1 MTRTSSHMTLLR
13 VLAWG
18 AGFNLICQCA
28 LPAQD
33 FWPTYMHDNR
43 RSGVVQSPLKLPLKT
58 AWTRHSQLRPRTAWT
73 NPAPWD
79 SYARKVGLTPMRLF
93 DKAFFVT
100 TVDDS
105 VWFGSSVD
113 HGVHCLDAGS
123 GKERWVFFAEGPV
136 RLPPTFANG
145 RLYFGSDDGFAYCID
160 AELGKQVWKVRGAP
174 ADKTRQFPKDG
185 AVGAM
190 WPVMTGVLV
199 DGDRAW
205 FGASLLPWEKSYL
218 CAVDAETG
226 SLEGE
231 GRFRRETSGM
241 TLQGA
246 MLASTTMVYSPQ
258 GRLAP
263 ARFDKIEG
271 KPLGTVGAQKQGG
284 VYALLTPESHLIHGR
299 GVFKGGVTE
308 SAPANKDVLV
318 TYAGGRSIVVT
329 AERSFLLKQKELVC
343 IDRARLF
350 DLRVK
355 RREISGRH
363 GATKKSYDAQ
373 RKQEAKD
380 EAKIQELRQSLLNVG
395 KELDENGRE
404 QERCLL
410 WTAKTAHPHSMI
422 MVGDYLVCGG
432 DGEVVIVDKKQG
444 KVRWRAK
451 VDGRA
456 EGLAA
461 SAGRVYVSTDR
472 GTIHAFVT
480 R

>member
-1 MTRTSSHMTLLR
+1 MMRTSSRLAGLR
-13 VLAWG
+13 SIIWG
-18 AGFNLICQCA
+18 AGISLVALRA

-33 FWPTYMHDNR
+33 SWPTYMHDNR
-43 RSGVVQSPLKLPLKT
+43 RSGVVESTLKLPLRA
-58 AWTRHSQLRPRTAWT
+58 AWTRHSQVSPRTAWT

-100 TVDDS
+100 TVGDS

-113 HGVHCLDAGS
+113 HGVHCLDAAS
-123 GKERWVFFAEGPV
+123 GKERWVFFTDGPV
-136 RLPPTFANG
+136 RLPPTFASG
-145 RLYFGSDDGFAYCID
+145 RLYFGSDDGFAYCVD
-160 AELGKQVWKVRGAP
+160 AGSGEQVWKVRGAP
-174 ADKTRQFPKDG
+174 ADKTRQLPKDG

-246 MLASTTMVYSPQ
+246 MLASATMVYTPQ

-263 ARFDKIEG
+263 ARFDKTEG
-271 KPLGTVGAQKQGG
+271 KSLGTVGAQKQGG

-318 TYAGGRSIVVT
+318 TYEGGRSIVVT
-329 AERSFLLKQKELVC
+329 EERSFLLKQKELVC
-343 IDRARLF
+343 INRARLF

-373 RKQEAKD
+373 RKQETKD
-380 EAKIQELRQSLLNVG
+380 EAKIQELRQSLLNAG
-395 KELDENGRE
+395 EELDENSRE
-404 QERCLL
+404 QKRCLL

-422 MVGDYLVCGG
+422 MVGKYLVCGG